1 MRYTNLSVDKKEI
14 LKIVEIVENCDQNLL
29 WKKVILKVK
38 RYINEVVID
47 QIHVNSILVEL
58 LQIRSENKDIIWR
71 ACVDELYERISLLGC
86 K

>member
-58 LQIRSENKDIIWR
+58 LQIRSENKDTIWR

>member
-29 WKKVILKVK
+29 WKKAILKIK
-38 RYINEVVID
+38 KYINEVVID

-58 LQIRSENKDIIWR
+58 LQIRSESEDIIWR

>member
-14 LKIVEIVENCDQNLL
+14 LKIVEIVENCDQSLL

-58 LQIRSENKDIIWR
+58 LQIRSESEDIIWR